1 MKINRSKAIRK
12 FLRFYK
18 LVFGL
23 KAPYFVILDGT
34 FLFEAMKYKID
45 VLDRVKNTLQGEEV
59 KLFVTESALTELR
72 KVGAKAKAALEY
84 AEKCCEVINDDKFLT
99 FGEGASDKLSAMI
112 KTIQDE
118 WVKDPQHKG
127 YRRYFV
133 ATQDKT
139 LRKCLS
145 GIAGTP
151 LFYLNNVSFVMEP
164 PSKASKEFN
173 RDVEDAKSA
182 LNTTETSIVEKLI
195 SGGSNTKKRKRNNVI
210 GQEDESVK
218 GRSKSNG
225 EQATAHNKDNG
236 AQSERVKHKAKAAN
250 PLSNRKAE
258 DGSSKQKKK
267 KKAKYTR

>member
-1 MKINRSKAIRK
+1 MKINRTKAIRK
-12 FLRFYK
+12 FLRFYR

-34 FLFEAMKYKID
+34 FLFEALKYKID
-45 VLDRVKNTLQGEEV
+45 VLDRVKNTLQGDEV
-59 KLFVTESALTELR
+59 KLFVTESVLAELR
-72 KVGAKAKAALEY
+72 KVGTKARAALEY
-84 AEKCCEVINDDKFLT
+84 AEKCCEVIDDAKFLE

-112 KTIQDE
+112 KSMQEE

-182 LNTTETSIVEKLI
+182 LNTAETNIVDKLSSS
-195 SGGSNTKKRKRNNVI
+195 SGNTKKRKRTNVI
-210 GQEDESVK
+210 GKEAKAGGEEGGVT
-218 GRSKSNG
+218 RSNG
-225 EQATAHNKDNG
+225 VTSKHESP
-236 AQSERVKHKAKAAN
+236 SERVKHKAKAAN

-267 KKAKYTR
+267 KKAKYSR